1 MELATGAMAPLLLKL
16 ADLLKEEYKLHKDL
30 RKEVESLS
38 LDLESLHGAL
48 HKVAQVPRD
57 QLDEQVWIWAR
68 EVRKASYAMEDIV
81 DSFLVRVDGGHDHEA
96 EAKKTGLRRFK
107 DKTRNMFNL
116 KKLADRRSIA
126 GKIQDIKNQL
136 QAIALRRSMYR
147 VDDIVAKPAATT
159 LTMDDPRLLDLQ
171 RVTKLFGIEEPR
183 EKLISM
189 LFEGE
194 DSHGAHKEMKIVS
207 IVGYGGLGKTT
218 LAKAVYDKLKVKFQ
232 CVAFVP
238 VGQYP
243 DMKKIFLDILIGL
256 DKEKYTNA
264 NMMILD
270 QYQLI
275 SEIKG
280 FLQDKRYFIVID
292 DIWDTPTWELI
303 TCAFVDNYLGNVVI
317 TTTRKSKVDMGGV
330 VYTPKVLSYS
340 DSKKL
345 FYTKVFGKEE
355 CPEKYK
361 SAGVYDKITEVSEK
375 ILKKCNGSPLAIATI
390 ASVLAKKPILEWSH
404 AYNTIGFG
412 NDEDDSQV
420 KRTMKILSFSYYDM
434 PLHLRACLLYL
445 SLFPED
451 LFILKTMLIWMWI
464 AEGLIHDKEGVGLF
478 ELGEIYFNDLVSRNM
493 IMQEDTT
500 THKGFLN
507 GCRVHDIVLHLLR
520 SLSKEENFVT
530 ILDKGQHASV
540 DSRRVSI
547 EKLGLD
553 KISNQAVMDM
563 PQVRSVTAFGGLM
576 NALPPLSSFPVLRVL
591 KAAWNSV
598 LEECNYLEELG
609 SSPHLRYI
617 NLMYT
622 RTRQLPKDIGYLK
635 LLQVLDITGTRIEE
649 LPESMAQLQGL
660 MCLHADRKTRMPDW
674 LGKLTSLQELW
685 IWPAAEKYARFVEEL
700 RKLRAL
706 RVLVTWN
713 APPADESVETDLL
726 EALRSLHKIMVIDIG
741 LRSTFPKGSVRKTCK
756 EGFVLSLHLRRLILG
771 GIQFSRLPGWISPLR
786 LPNLCDLEVHVYGV
800 EQQDMDI
807 IGDFKYLDNLL
818 LFMVSKKTRDKEI
831 LTCGSGAFQNL
842 RRYHINRQV
851 MFLHGSMPRLEDVRL
866 QIRVCEVKRVSP
878 DFDFDL
884 GLLNLPAIQ
893 QVKVHIGCA
902 FSRGVDVEEAEAALR
917 QAVHMHPNSPT
928 FEICRD
934 LEEFMLLMPEE
945 YKEKNEVLGQ
955 ILIQRDRFEEI
966 HEVIQEA
973 KEMQGAL
980 PVNHPNL
987 LETMPLMEHLTKDVL
1002 GPDAIKILSDD
1013 WMSLRGMLTSDVHG
1027 LEAQVAAARGHINLL
1042 NLAIQQSTPLLEE
1055 IKVALNQRQTIV
1067 SPSNLDESEDRV
1079 QVQW

>member
-1 MELATGAMAPLLLKL
+1 MELSTGAMAPLLLKL

-30 RKEVESLS
+30 RKEVEFLS

-81 DSFLVRVDGGHDHEA
+81 DSFLVRVDGGQEA
-96 EAKKTGLRRFK
+96 EAKKTGLKRLK
-107 DKTRNMFNL
+107 EKTRNLFNL
-116 KKLADRRSIA
+116 KKLADRHIIA
-126 GKIQDIKNQL
+126 GKIQEIKNQL
-136 QAIALRRSMYR
+136 QAIALRRCMYR
-147 VDDIVAKPAATT
+147 VDDIVAKPAVTT
-159 LTMDDPRLLDLQ
+159 STMDDPRLLDLQ

-194 DSHGAHKEMKIVS
+194 DGGAHKEMKIVS

-218 LAKAVYDKLKVKFQ
+218 LAKAVYEKLKVKFQ

-243 DMKKIFLDILIGL
+243 DMKKFFLDILIGL

-292 DIWDTPTWELI
+292 DIWDTPTCELI
-303 TCAFVDNYLGNVVI
+303 KCALVDNYLGNVVI
-317 TTTRKSKVDMGGV
+317 TTTRKSKVDMDGV
-330 VYTPKVLSYS
+330 VYTPKGLSYS

-345 FYTKVFGKEE
+345 FYTKIFGTEE

-361 SAGVYDKITEVSEK
+361 SAGVYDKITEVSEN

-420 KRTMKILSFSYYDM
+420 KKTMKILSFSYYDM
-434 PLHLRACLLYL
+434 PLHLQACLLYL
-445 SLFPED
+445 TIFPED
-451 LFILKTMLIWMWI
+451 FLIIKTVLIWMWV
-464 AEGLIHDKEGVGLF
+464 AEGFIHDKEGVGLF
-478 ELGEIYFNDLVSRNM
+478 ELGERYFNDLVSRNM
-493 IMQEDTT
+493 IMQDDTT
-500 THKGFLN
+500 HIGFLN

-530 ILDKGQHASV
+530 ILDKGQQTSV
-540 DSRRVSI
+540 GSRRVSI
-547 EKLGLD
+547 QKLG
-553 KISNQAVMDM
+553 KTSNQVVMDM

-576 NALPPLSSFPVLRVL
+576 DALPPLSSFPVLRVL
-591 KAAWNSV
+591 TAAWNSV
-598 LEECNYLEELG
+598 LKESHYLEGLG
-609 SSPHLRYI
+609 SSLHLRYI
-617 NLMYT
+617 NLLYT
-622 RTRQLPKDIGYLK
+622 RTHQLPKDIGRLK
-635 LLQVLDITGTRIEE
+635 LLQVLRIHGTGIEE
-649 LPESMAQLQGL
+649 LPESVALLQGL

-674 LGKLTSLQELW
+674 LGNLTSLQELW
-685 IWPAAEKYARFVEEL
+685 IWPTADKYARFVEEL
-700 RKLRAL
+700 RKLREL
-706 RVLVTWN
+706 RVLGTCN
-713 APPADESVETDLL
+713 APLDESVQTDLL
-726 EALRSLHKIMVIDIG
+726 EALRSLHKIMVIDLG
-741 LRSTFPKGSVRKTCK
+741 SKFKLLRLRKACK

-771 GIQFSRLPGWISPLR
+771 GIKFPRFPVWISPLL
-786 LPNLCDLEVHVYGV
+786 LPNLCDLQVYVHHV
-800 EQQDMDI
+800 EQQDMDV
-807 IGDFKYLDNLL
+807 IGDFKYLRNLHL
-818 LFMVSKKTRDKEI
+818 LIVSNKTRDKEI

-842 RRYHINRQV
+842 RQCNINRQV
-851 MFLHGSMPRLEDVRL
+851 MFVHGSMPRLEDVRL
-866 QIRVCEVKRVSP
+866 EIRVSP

-893 QVKVHIGCA
+893 QVKLDTECA
-902 FSRGVDVEEAEAALR
+902 YSRAVDVEEAEAALR
-917 QAVHMHPNSPT
+917 HAVHMHPNSPT
-928 FEICRD
+928 LTISRGG
-934 LEEFMLLMPEE
+934 EEFMLLMPEE

-955 ILIQRDRFEEI
+955 MRIQRHRFIEIREEFR
-966 HEVIQEA
+966 EA

-1013 WMSLRGMLTSDVHG
+1013 WMSLRGMLASDVHG
-1027 LEAQVAAARGHINLL
+1027 LEAQVAAVRGHIKLL

-1067 SPSNLDESEDRV
+1067 PPSNLDESEDSE
-1079 QVQW
+1079 